1 MTNTSPHAA
10 PESQA
15 GNFHAEGRTV
25 AAGRGWDWIVEAF
38 ALFRKQPGIWILTA
52 VVLGVLFIVISVIPL
67 LGSFATALL
76 FPIFGAGLMLG
87 CKALDQ
93 GGTLELAHLFAGFKH
108 RTRDLVLV
116 GVFNLVGSAVITF
129 AVDSVIGGS
138 VFTGVTRGGIEGAGM
153 PIESSLIAMLLAA
166 GLATPLYM
174 ATWFAP
180 ALIVLHDVAP
190 GAALKA
196 SFFAC
201 LRNWIPFLVYSV
213 VLLVLG
219 IAVAIPLLLGY
230 MAYVAASLVSAI
242 VAAILGL
249 LGLLVLI
256 PVLAASVYTAYR
268 DIFCAG

>member
-1 MTNTSPHAA
+1 MTDTNPNAA

-15 GNFHAEGRTV
+15 GNFHAKGRTV

-38 ALFRKQPGIWILTA
+38 ALFLKQPGIWILAA
-52 VVLGVLFIVISVIPL
+52 VALGVIFIVISMIPI
-67 LGSFATALL
+67 LGSLASTLL
-76 FPIFGAGLMLG
+76 FPIFGGGLMLG

-93 GGTLELAHLFAGFKH
+93 GGALEFEHLFAGFKQ
-108 RTRDLVLV
+108 RTGDLVLV
-116 GVFNLVGSAVITF
+116 GAFNLIGWVVIFF
-129 AVDSVIGGS
+129 AVVAVIGGG
-138 VFTGVTRGGIEGAGM
+138 VFMGVMRGGIEGAGLSIASM
-153 PIESSLIAMLLAA
+153 LIAMLLVA
-166 GLATPLYM
+166 GLSVPLYM

-213 VLLVLG
+213 VLLVLC
-219 IAVAIPLLLGY
+219 L
-230 MAYVAASLVSAI
+230 
-242 VAAILGL
+242 VAAIPAL
-249 LGLLVLI
+249 LGFLVLV

-268 DIFCAG
+268 DIFCAGQQT

>member
-1 MTNTSPHAA
+1 MTNTNPHAA

-15 GNFHAEGRTV
+15 GNFHTEGRTV

-52 VVLGVLFIVISVIPL
+52 VVLGVLFIVISMIPL

-76 FPIFGAGLMLG
+76 FPIFGGGLMLG
-87 CKALDQ
+87 CKAQDQ
-93 GGTLELAHLFAGFKH
+93 GGPLEIEHLFAGFRQK
-108 RTRDLVLV
+108 TGDLVMV
-116 GVFNLVGSAVITF
+116 GAFNLIGWVIIVF
-129 AVDSVIGGS
+129 AVVAVIGGG
-138 VFTGVTRGGIEGAGM
+138 VFMGVMRGGIEGAGLS
-153 PIESSLIAMLLAA
+153 IASLLIAMLLVA
-166 GLATPLYM
+166 GLSVPLYM

-180 ALIVLHDVAP
+180 ALIVLQDMAA

-201 LRNWIPFLVYSV
+201 LRNWMPFLVYSV

-219 IAVAIPLLLGY
+219 I
-230 MAYVAASLVSAI
+230 
-242 VAAILGL
+242 VAAIPAL
-249 LGLLVLI
+249 LGFLVLV